1 MLIGINPLLG
11 GDLLKILDE
20 MGHGNELVL
29 VDRNFPAVA
38 TGRPVIRL
46 GGVTIGQA
54 ASAILSVFPLDT
66 FIDHP
71 VERMEA
77 DNDPTIVPDAATELL
92 QIARASHGSS
102 LEFGVVPR
110 FDFYDRASAAFA
122 VVQTLDDRPYGDF
135 ILHKGVV

>member
-1 MLIGINPLLG
+1 MLLGINPLLSG
-11 GDLLKILDE
+11 ELLKVLDD

-29 VDRNFPAVA
+29 VDRNFPAAA

-66 FIDHP
+66 FIEHP
-71 VERMEA
+71 LERMEA
-77 DNDPTIVPDAATELL
+77 DNDPTVVPDAASEVL
-92 QIARASHGSS
+92 QIARAAHGPS